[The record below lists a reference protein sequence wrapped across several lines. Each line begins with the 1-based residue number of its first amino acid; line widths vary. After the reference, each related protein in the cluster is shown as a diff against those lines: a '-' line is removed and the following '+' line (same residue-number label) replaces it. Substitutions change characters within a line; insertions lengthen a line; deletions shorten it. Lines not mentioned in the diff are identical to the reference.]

1 MCVSSG
7 IALVSDRWFAA
18 IPIEPDPELLFFF
31 PKVFFIIFPIFPVFR
46 VFRVHFSV
54 EHDSKNISHN
64 LS

>member
-1 MCVSSG
+1 M
-7 IALVSDRWFAA
+7 SDRWFAA

-31 PKVFFIIFPIFPVFR
+31 PKVFFIIFPIFAVFR